1 MRVVIAIARGPRS
14 VEQREIELP
23 EGACLQDALDACAL
37 DTTSSSMTAG
47 MTAGVWGRTRAP
59 DWRLHDG
66 DRVELCRPLEVSP
79 MEARRRR
86 HAHQQRWKAAK
97 ATTTTTGTKVMQPEG
112 ERQR

>member
-1 MRVVIAIARGPRS
+1 MRVVIAISRGPRQ
-14 VEQREIELP
+14 VEQRSIELP
-23 EGACLQDALDACAL
+23 EGARLQDALAACVL
-37 DTTSSSMTAG
+37 DPAAMG
-47 MTAGVWGRTRAP
+47 MSAGVWGRVRAL

-97 ATTTTTGTKVMQPEG
+97 KSSSTRGEG
-112 ERQR
+112 QR